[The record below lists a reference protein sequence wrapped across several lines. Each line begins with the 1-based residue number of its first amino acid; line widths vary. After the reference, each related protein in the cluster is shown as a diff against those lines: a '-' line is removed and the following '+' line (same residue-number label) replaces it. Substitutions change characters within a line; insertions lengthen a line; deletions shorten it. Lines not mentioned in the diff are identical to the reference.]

1 MRTYDVFKAIAD
13 DTRRKI
19 FNMLMANKGLTI
31 NAIAENFEISRQG
44 VTKHL
49 KLLAASGLV
58 EIEPK
63 GREKYCYPNTEA
75 LKRIKNWIDQYEVP
89 SRSIYSV

>member
-1 MRTYDVFKAIAD
+1 MQSYDVFKAVAD

-19 FNMLMANKGLTI
+19 FNMLMAKKGLTI

-58 EIEPK
+58 EIKPN

-75 LKRIKNWIDQYEVP
+75 LKKIKNWIGQYEDP
-89 SRSIYSV
+89 SRRIFSV